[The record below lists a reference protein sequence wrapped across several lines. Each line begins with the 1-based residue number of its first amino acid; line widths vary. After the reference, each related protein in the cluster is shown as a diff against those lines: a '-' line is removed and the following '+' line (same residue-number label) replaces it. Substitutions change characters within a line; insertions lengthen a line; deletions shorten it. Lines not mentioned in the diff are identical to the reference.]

1 MRLQYLPFCSLFF
14 FMLAG
19 CEPGQLSLPEP
30 TGATLVHSQ
39 GEDANMGRRRQEWL
53 QLMHGGPASD
63 WEKHEQENRQMIV
76 LAVATV
82 GNDNAHIRGVLEQIS
97 QALRVHPVAEFV
109 DQQMDVYAF

>member
-1 MRLQYLPFCSLFF
+1 
-14 FMLAG
+14 
-19 CEPGQLSLPEP
+19 
-30 TGATLVHSQ
+30 
-39 GEDANMGRRRQEWL
+39 
-53 QLMHGGPASD
+53 
-63 WEKHEQENRQMIV
+63 MIV